1 MGIVIPYP
9 GKRPDRPQARTGEGC
24 HVVIFPGVRIEREGN
39 RPIGLLRRPDKPVA
53 ESRKPTKS
61 A

>member
-1 MGIVIPYP
+1 MGIVIAMPA
-9 GKRPDRPQARTGEGC
+9 KRQSKPKANASEGC

-39 RPIGLLRRPDKPVA
+39 RRAGLMRRPKPA
-53 ESRKPTKS
+53 DGRKPTKS